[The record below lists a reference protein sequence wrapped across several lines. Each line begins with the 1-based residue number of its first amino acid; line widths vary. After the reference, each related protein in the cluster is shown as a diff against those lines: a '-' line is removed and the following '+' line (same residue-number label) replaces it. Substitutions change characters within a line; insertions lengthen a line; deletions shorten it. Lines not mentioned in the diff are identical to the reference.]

1 MPEERNYPKTYGSD
15 SNNST
20 LFSQFGSAGL
30 NNKVQDYF
38 QYPIDLGEGE
48 NRSLMLFSIFKRK
61 PITLGKV
68 NEQLAE
74 VGLETFLKID
84 SETPVVGE
92 AVSSIANITGEI
104 LEVGE
109 RAITNGTTSDQTFP
123 SNSTRISQ
131 DTRFQKATDIQRE
144 IIGLYTSG
152 KIESNTNLNYE
163 AEEFGL
169 GRIIQDLQRGKEA
182 RRGAGL
188 ATGRKLIA
196 PALGALD
203 NIVGDGS
210 NNALNS
216 LFGNVINPRKEVL
229 FNGVAHRKFDYSYE
243 FAPRSQEES
252 NLVFEIIKLF
262 RFYALPKSKAEGIFL
277 EFPGEFE
284 IDFLEVTEDGSVIEN
299 EYINKI
305 GRCVLTDISIN
316 YTPNGISSFHKNG
329 APTQINLNLI
339 FQEIEIITQDHV
351 AEGY

>member
-1 MPEERNYPKTYGSD
+1 MSEERNYPKTYGSD
-15 SNNST
+15 SNNSS
-20 LFSQFGSAGL
+20 LFTQFGSAGL

-38 QYPIDLGEGE
+38 QYPIDLGERE

-68 NEQLAE
+68 TEAYADA
-74 VGLETFLKID
+74 GLEALKINP
-84 SETPVVGE
+84 ETPVVGE
-92 AVSSIANITGEI
+92 VISSLANILGESGGA
-104 LEVGE
+104 LKGLF
-109 RAITNGTTSDQTFP
+109 TNPTSDQTFP
-123 SNSTRISQ
+123 TNSTRISQ

-144 IIGLYTSG
+144 IIGLYTPG
-152 KIESNTNLNYE
+152 KIESNTILNYE
-163 AEEFGL
+163 EGEFGYA
-169 GRIIQDLQRGKEA
+169 RIIKDLTRGEEA
-182 RRGAGL
+182 RRGLGL
-188 ATGRKLIA
+188 ASGRKLA
-196 PALGALD
+196 AGAVDALGP
-203 NIVGDGS
+203 DGG

-243 FAPRSQEES
+243 FAPRSQEET

-277 EFPGEFE
+277 EFPAEFE

-339 FQEIEIITQDHV
+339 FQEIEIITQDYV